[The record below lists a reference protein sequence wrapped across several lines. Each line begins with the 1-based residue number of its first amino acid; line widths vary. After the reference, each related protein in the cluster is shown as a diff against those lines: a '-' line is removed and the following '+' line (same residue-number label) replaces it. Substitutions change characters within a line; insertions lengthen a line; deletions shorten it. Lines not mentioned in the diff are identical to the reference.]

1 MENKETKLT
10 KKLYSSDVTREWG
23 RLTRDPFHKLEFKT
37 TLRFLK
43 KHLPKKGLI
52 LDAGGGPGRYTIELA
67 KQGYDVVLLD
77 LVPEH
82 LEFARKQIAKSKT
95 AKRVKGIH
103 PGTITELSRYP
114 AKSFDAVI
122 CLGGP
127 LSHVHP
133 AKMRAKAVSELLRV
147 AKRNAPV
154 FVSVMGFYGVMLALT
169 EGWPQEAGQRKHFLD
184 FVRTGDDYRFAGP
197 HYCHFFKL
205 AELEALFPKNRAR
218 LVEKVGLEGL
228 NSSNLITNRFA
239 RKYPKAWKNWL
250 ESHNELCTHPTVV
263 DASGHMMIIVRK
275 K

>member
-1 MENKETKLT
+1 MQ
-10 KKLYSSDVTREWG
+10 
-23 RLTRDPFHKLEFKT
+23 DPFHKFEFET

-52 LDAGGGPGRYTIELA
+52 LDARGGPGRHTTKLA
-67 KQGYDVVLLD
+67 KLGYDVLLLD
-77 LVPEH
+77 LVPEN
-82 LEFARKQIAKSKT
+82 LDFARKQIAKSRMK
-95 AKRVKGIH
+95 KRIQGIH
-103 PGTITELSRYP
+103 PGTITNLLRFP
-114 AKSFDAVI
+114 GNSFDAVI

-133 AKMRAKAVSELLRV
+133 AGMRTRAVSEMLRV

-154 FVSVMGFYGVMLALT
+154 FISVMGFYGVMLALT

-184 FVRTGDDYRFAGP
+184 FVRTGDDYRFVGK

-205 AELEALFPKNRAR
+205 KELESLFPRGRAKI
-218 LVEKVGLEGL
+218 VEKVGLEGL
-228 NSSNLITNRFA
+228 NSSNLISNRFA
-239 RKYPKAWKNWL
+239 RKYTKAWKNWL
-250 ESHNELCTHPTVV
+250 EAHNEICTHPTLV

>member
-67 KQGYDVVLLD
+67 KQGYDV
-77 LVPEH
+77 
-82 LEFARKQIAKSKT
+82 EFARKQIAKSKT

>member
-1 MENKETKLT
+1 MENNETKLT
-10 KKLYSSDVTREWG
+10 KKLYASDVSREWR
-23 RLTRDPFHKLEFKT
+23 RLVQDPFHKLEFET

-67 KQGYDVVLLD
+67 KLGYDVVLLD
-77 LVPEH
+77 LVLEN
-82 LEFARKQIAKSKT
+82 LEFAQKQIAKSKVE
-95 AKRVKGIH
+95 KCIKGIH
-103 PGTITELSRYP
+103 PGTITDLSRYS
-114 AKSFDAVI
+114 ANSFDAVI

-169 EGWPQEAGQRKHFLD
+169 EGWPQEAGQRNHFLD
-184 FVRTGDDYRFAGP
+184 FVRTGDDYRFVGP

-218 LVEKVGLEGL
+218 LLEKVGLEGL
-228 NSSNLITNRFA
+228 NSSNLISNRFA

-250 ESHNELCTHPTVV
+250 KVHNELCTHPTVV
-263 DASGHMMIIVRK
+263 DASGHMMIIARK

>member
-10 KKLYSSDVTREWG
+10 KKLYALDASREWR
-23 RLTRDPFHKLEFKT
+23 RLKQDPFHKLEFET

-67 KQGYDVVLLD
+67 KLGYDVVLLD

-82 LEFARKQIAKSKT
+82 LEFARKQIAKSKK
-95 AKRVKGIH
+95 AKRVKGIYLD
-103 PGTITELSRYP
+103 TITDLSRFP
-114 AKSFDAVI
+114 TNSFDAVI

-133 AKMRAKAVSELLRV
+133 AKMRARSVSELLRV
-147 AKRNAPV
+147 ARRNAPV

-169 EGWPQEAGQRKHFLD
+169 EGWPQEAGYRKAFLD
-184 FVRTGDDYRFAGP
+184 FVRNGDDYRFAGK

-205 AELEALFPKNRAR
+205 K
-218 LVEKVGLEGL
+218 
-228 NSSNLITNRFA
+228 
-239 RKYPKAWKNWL
+239 
-250 ESHNELCTHPTVV
+250 
-263 DASGHMMIIVRK
+263 
-275 K
+275 